1 MFIDDLLNKSGTPV
15 LEQVLQFTAA
25 RHKLIAENVANI
37 DVPGYLQKDLDIHR
51 FQKMLSSAVEDG
63 HPGMAVD
70 DFDRITNDVQNPTNS
85 ILFHDGNNRSIE
97 QLASDQAKNA
107 LMHNLV
113 IELLRNQYQ
122 QMNMALSEKV
132 S

>member
-1 MFIDDLLNKSGTPV
+1 MLIDNLLNQSGTPM

-25 RHKLIAENVANI
+25 RHKLIADNIANI
-37 DVPGYLQKDLDIHR
+37 DTPGYLQKDLDVNR
-51 FQKMLSSAVEDG
+51 FYGMLHDAVQEGQPD
-63 HPGMAVD
+63 MASD
-70 DFDRITNDVQNPTNS
+70 DFDRITTDVQNPTNS

-107 LMHNLV
+107 LIHNV
-113 IELLRNQYQ
+113 AIELLRKQYQ
-122 QMNMALSEKV
+122 QLQMALAEKV